1 MKKPLYVVMLV
12 FLAMFMMVPVQAAP
26 VVIDFVSG
34 DGSATSSTGNVFS
47 LIAHPLWGTTPG
59 ASWVSAYSGTGY
71 GGGVVLPN
79 WTSGAPTMSFTQ
91 TFVLPYGINSGSL
104 TVGADDTAEVWLNSQ
119 LLKAGNFVP
128 DNVCASGQVSC
139 EQSEIMTLLLN
150 PYLAQGTNTLTM
162 GVYQLW
168 GDVSGATWSGTASS
182 VPEPSTYYTMG
193 GALLGLGL
201 VLAKLRRKQPS

>member
-1 MKKPLYVVMLV
+1 
-12 FLAMFMMVPVQAAP
+12 
-26 VVIDFVSG
+26 
-34 DGSATSSTGNVFS
+34 
-47 LIAHPLWGTTPG
+47 
-59 ASWVSAYSGTGY
+59 
-71 GGGVVLPN
+71 
-79 WTSGAPTMSFTQ
+79 MSFTQ